1 MHPREPELTQ
11 GPEGWCSLRAM
22 RWMLFCVFFVF
33 AASAR
38 AQLPAAPAASPP
50 AQPAAPAKLTPAEAQ
65 SVLDVLNDPQKRA
78 ALTAT
83 LQSLVKATNAA
94 APPKPVPEVAV
105 PLAPNSVGAQVIAQ
119 SSTWFAELTGQI
131 SAFNHVLGNLPA
143 VWAFTRRTVTS
154 PDERNAIFDAAW
166 HLVVVIAAALL
177 VQWGFGRVLRQPVA
191 FLARLAPGGAVV
203 DPAPGAAG
211 DGTAR
216 RQRHFARTLLAL
228 RRLPFIL
235 ARVVLDL
242 LPVAIF
248 VLLAWLGLNF
258 LRPESR
264 DALWVAVIAF
274 AGARVTV
281 AVVRAAVSPDHPSLR
296 LVQLPGD
303 GPAYSVR
310 WTRRL
315 VAVAAFGY
323 AASTIGGLFGMPDPA
338 RQAFIKAVA
347 LIDHVLLV
355 VIVLQCRQAVSD
367 AIRRAGGEM
376 KWRGALSARLA
387 SLWHVVAIF
396 FVVGLWLVWAA
407 QVRHGY
413 ERMWRLF
420 LLTVGILFVMRLIG
434 VMLLGALDR
443 LFHVVRDPS
452 HFSGPQGRAAFYY
465 MLLRRIVTVLL
476 WVIAGIALLQVWGLQ
491 IWTWLHS
498 NRLGTQLASAGA
510 TILVAGLICLLV
522 WEASNSALDRNLG
535 RLRQGEHLARAAR
548 LHTLM
553 PILRS
558 MLLAVLAAVFA
569 LTVLSEIGVNVAPL
583 LAGAGILGVAIG
595 FGSQKLVQDFI
606 TGIFLLLENTMQVG
620 DNVTLAGLSGTVEM
634 LSIRTM
640 RLRAGDGSL
649 HTIPFSSVTTVTN
662 ANRGMGNAPVSVTV
676 PPDVD
681 TDHVSDVLAGIARDM
696 RAEQRFA
703 DMMRSDFQLWGV
715 DKVDSGAVTVVGQI
729 ACTDGGRW
737 PVQREFNRRLA
748 MRLRELGIRVT
759 GPIQTVRVIS
769 SAPVAEAE
777 RADEAAALDG
787 AAPEKRT

>member
-1 MHPREPELTQ
+1 MHPRAAELTS
-11 GPEGWCSLRAM
+11 GADGWCSLRRM
-22 RWMLFCVFFVF
+22 RRMLFCVFLLA

-38 AQLPAAPAASPP
+38 AQSPAVPAPPASAPPPAA
-50 AQPAAPAKLTPAEAQ
+50 AKVTPAEAQ

-78 ALTAT
+78 ALTTT
-83 LQSLVKATNAA
+83 LQTLVKVTKA
-94 APPKPVPEVAV
+94 APPKPEVAV
-105 PLAPNSVGAQVIAQ
+105 PLAPNSVGAQVVAQ
-119 SSTWFAELTGQI
+119 SSAWFAELAGQI

-143 VWAFTRRTVTS
+143 VWAFTQRTATD
-154 PDERNAIFDAAW
+154 PGQRTEIFDAAW
-166 HLVVVIAAALL
+166 HLALVIAAAFL
-177 VQWGFGRVLRQPVA
+177 VQWAFGRLLRQPVA
-191 FLARLAPGGAVV
+191 LLARMAPSGAVV
-203 DPAPGAAG
+203 DPAPGAAT

-235 ARVVLDL
+235 ARLVLDL
-242 LPVAIF
+242 VPVAIF
-248 VLLAWLGLNF
+248 LLLAWLGLNF

-274 AGARVTV
+274 AGARVSV
-281 AVVRAAVSPDHPSLR
+281 AVVRAALSPEYPSLR

-303 GPAYSVR
+303 GPAYLVR

-323 AASTIGGLFGMPDPA
+323 AASAIGGLFGMPDPA

-347 LIDHVLLV
+347 LVDHVLLV
-355 VIVLQCRQAVSD
+355 VIVLQCRQPVGD
-367 AIRRAGGEM
+367 AIRRAVGEM
-376 KWRGALSARLA
+376 RWRGAIGARLA
-387 SLWHVVAIF
+387 GIWHVVAIF
-396 FVVGLWLVWAA
+396 FIVGLWLVWAA

-420 LLTVGILFVMRLIG
+420 VLTVGILFAMRLIG
-434 VMLLGALDR
+434 VILLGALDR
-443 LFHVVRDPS
+443 LFHVVRDPD
-452 HFSGPQGRAAFYY
+452 HLSGPQGRASFYY
-465 MLLRRIVTVLL
+465 SLLRRTFSVLL

-491 IWTWLHS
+491 LWSWFHS
-498 NRLGTQLASAGA
+498 NRLGGQLASAAA
-510 TILVAGLICLLV
+510 TILVAGFICLLV

-553 PILRS
+553 PMLRS
-558 MLLAVLAAVFA
+558 ILLAVLAAVFA

-662 ANRGMGNAPVSVTV
+662 ANRGIGNVPVSVTV
-676 PPDVD
+676 PPETD
-681 TDHVSDVLAGIARDM
+681 TDHVSDVLAEIVREL
-696 RAEQRFA
+696 RADQIFA
-703 DMMRSDFQLWGV
+703 GMMRSDFQLWGV
-715 DKVDSGAVTVVGQI
+715 DRVDPGAVTVVGQI

-737 PVQREFNRRLA
+737 AVQRAFNRRLA
-748 MRLRELGIRVT
+748 MRLRELGIWVT
-759 GPIQTVRVIS
+759 GPTQSVRVVS
-769 SAPVAEAE
+769 SAPA
-777 RADEAAALDG
+777 EAAAPAG
-787 AAPEKRT
+787 EAPPSDAPPSEKEP